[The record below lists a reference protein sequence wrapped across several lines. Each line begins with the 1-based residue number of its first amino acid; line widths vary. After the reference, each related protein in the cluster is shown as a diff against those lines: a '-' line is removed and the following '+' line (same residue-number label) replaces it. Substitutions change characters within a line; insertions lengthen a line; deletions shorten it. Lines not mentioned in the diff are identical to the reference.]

1 MSLTVLNLD
10 EAQAGCPLCENSFE
24 FLKSY
29 RIDSYRR
36 KMDKQAF
43 YKLMFELIQ
52 RQNETLKRQGKSTIE
67 ITHIVVVTH
76 LEEHQISATRS
87 VLDDISTTQRIQ
99 KLIVEKLGNK
109 LDLAAC
115 RLWETLS
122 KHKLSLLNRLEGQA
136 EREPQ
141 ENLPYAFT

>member
-10 EAQAGCPLCENSFE
+10 EVQSGCPLCENSFE
-24 FLKSY
+24 FLKGY
-29 RIDSYRR
+29 RIDSYRK

-43 YKLMFELIQ
+43 YKLIFELIQ
-52 RQNETLKRQGKSTIE
+52 RQNETLKRQGKFTIE
-67 ITHIVVVTH
+67 ITHNVLVTH
-76 LEEHQISATRS
+76 FEEHQISAVRT

-136 EREPQ
+136 EREPA

>member
-1 MSLTVLNLD
+1 MNLTVLNLD

-52 RQNETLKRQGKSTIE
+52 RQNETLKRQGKSTID
-67 ITHIVVVTH
+67 ITHIVLVTH

-136 EREPQ
+136 EREPP

>member
-10 EAQAGCPLCENSFE
+10 EVQSGCPLCENSFE
-24 FLKSY
+24 FLKGY

-43 YKLMFELIQ
+43 YKLIYDLIL
-52 RQNETLKRQGKSTIE
+52 RQNETLKRQGKFTIE
-67 ITHIVVVTH
+67 ITHNVLVTH
-76 LEEHQISATRS
+76 FEEHQISATRS

-136 EREPQ
+136 EREPP

>member
-52 RQNETLKRQGKSTIE
+52 RQNETLKRQGKSTID
-67 ITHIVVVTH
+67 ITHIVLVTH

-122 KHKLSLLNRLEGQA
+122 KHKLSLLNRLEDQA
-136 EREPQ
+136 EREPP

>member
-1 MSLTVLNLD
+1 MNLTVLNLD

-67 ITHIVVVTH
+67 ITHNVLVTH
-76 LEEHQISATRS
+76 FEEHQISAIRT

-136 EREPQ
+136 EREPP

>member
-10 EAQAGCPLCENSFE
+10 EAQNGCPLCENSFE
-24 FLKSY
+24 FLKGY

-43 YKLMFELIQ
+43 YKLIYDLIL
-52 RQNETLKRQGKSTIE
+52 RQNETLKRQGKFTIE
-67 ITHIVVVTH
+67 ITHSILVTH
-76 LEEHQISATRS
+76 FEEHQISAVRT

-109 LDLAAC
+109 LDLPAC

-136 EREPQ
+136 EREPP

>member
-1 MSLTVLNLD
+1 MNLTVLNLD

-52 RQNETLKRQGKSTIE
+52 RQNETLKRQGKSTID
-67 ITHIVVVTH
+67 ITHIVLVTH

-122 KHKLSLLNRLEGQA
+122 KHKLSLLNRLEDQA
-136 EREPQ
+136 EREPP

>member
-1 MSLTVLNLD
+1 MNLD
-10 EAQAGCPLCENSFE
+10 EAQNGCPLCENSFE

-52 RQNETLKRQGKSTIE
+52 RQNETLKRQGKSTID
-67 ITHIVVVTH
+67 ITHIVLVTH

-122 KHKLSLLNRLEGQA
+122 KHKLSLLNRLEDQA
-136 EREPQ
+136 EREPP

>member
-1 MSLTVLNLD
+1 
-10 EAQAGCPLCENSFE
+10 
-24 FLKSY
+24 
-29 RIDSYRR
+29 
-36 KMDKQAF
+36 MDKQAF
-43 YKLMFELIQ
+43 YKLIYELIQ
-52 RQNETLKRQGKSTIE
+52 RQNENLKLQGKSTIE
-67 ITHIVVVTH
+67 ITHHVLVTH
-76 LEEHQISATRS
+76 FEEHQISAVRT

-109 LDLAAC
+109 LDLPAC

-136 EREPQ
+136 EREPP

>member
-1 MSLTVLNLD
+1 MNLTVLNLD

-43 YKLMFELIQ
+43 YKLIFELIQ
-52 RQNETLKRQGKSTIE
+52 RQNKTLKRQGKSTIE
-67 ITHIVVVTH
+67 ITHNVLVTH
-76 LEEHQISATRS
+76 FEEHQISATRS

-122 KHKLSLLNRLEGQA
+122 KHKLSLLNRLEDQA
-136 EREPQ
+136 EREPP

>member
-10 EAQAGCPLCENSFE
+10 EVQSGCPLCENSFE

-52 RQNETLKRQGKSTIE
+52 RQNETLKRQGKSTID
-67 ITHIVVVTH
+67 ITHIVLVTH

-87 VLDDISTTQRIQ
+87 VLDDISTTQKIQ

-122 KHKLSLLNRLEGQA
+122 KHKLSLLNRLEDQA
-136 EREPQ
+136 EREPP

>member
-10 EAQAGCPLCENSFE
+10 EVQSGCPLCENSFE

-43 YKLMFELIQ
+43 YKLIFELIQ
-52 RQNETLKRQGKSTIE
+52 RQNETLIRQGKSTIE

-115 RLWETLS
+115 RLCETLS
-122 KHKLSLLNRLEGQA
+122 KHKLSLLNRQLH
-136 EREPQ
+136 
-141 ENLPYAFT
+141 T

>member
-24 FLKSY
+24 FLKGY
-29 RIDSYRR
+29 RIDSYRK

-43 YKLMFELIQ
+43 YKLIFELIQ
-52 RQNETLKRQGKSTIE
+52 RQNETLKHQGKFTIK
-67 ITHIVVVTH
+67 ITHNVLVTH
-76 LEEHQISATRS
+76 FEEHQISATRS

-99 KLIVEKLGNK
+99 KLIVEKLGDK

-136 EREPQ
+136 EREPP

>member
-24 FLKSY
+24 FLKGY

-43 YKLMFELIQ
+43 YKLIYDLIL
-52 RQNETLKRQGKSTIE
+52 RQNETLKRQGKFTIE
-67 ITHIVVVTH
+67 ITHNVLVTH
-76 LEEHQISATRS
+76 FEEHQISATRS
-87 VLDDISTTQRIQ
+87 VLDDISTTQKIQ

-115 RLWETLS
+115 RLWVFLLKQNSRE
-122 KHKLSLLNRLEGQA
+122 SLFKESSEFYSFFIILL
-136 EREPQ
+136 
-141 ENLPYAFT
+141 

>member
-10 EAQAGCPLCENSFE
+10 EVQSGCPLCENSFE
-24 FLKSY
+24 FLKGY

-43 YKLMFELIQ
+43 YKLIFELIQ
-52 RQNETLKRQGKSTIE
+52 RQNETLKRQGKFTIE
-67 ITHIVVVTH
+67 ITHHVLVTH
-76 LEEHQISATRS
+76 LEEHQISAVRT

-136 EREPQ
+136 EREPP

>member
-1 MSLTVLNLD
+1 
-10 EAQAGCPLCENSFE
+10 
-24 FLKSY
+24 
-29 RIDSYRR
+29 
-36 KMDKQAF
+36 MDKQAF

-52 RQNETLKRQGKSTIE
+52 RQNETLKRQGKSTID
-67 ITHIVVVTH
+67 ITHIVLVTH

-122 KHKLSLLNRLEGQA
+122 KHKLSLLNRLEDQA
-136 EREPQ
+136 EREPP

>member
-1 MSLTVLNLD
+1 ML
-10 EAQAGCPLCENSFE
+10 
-24 FLKSY
+24 
-29 RIDSYRR
+29 
-36 KMDKQAF
+36 
-43 YKLMFELIQ
+43 
-52 RQNETLKRQGKSTIE
+52 
-67 ITHIVVVTH
+67 VTH
-76 LEEHQISATRS
+76 FEEHQISAIRT

-136 EREPQ
+136 EREPP

>member
-10 EAQAGCPLCENSFE
+10 EAQSGCPLCENSFE

-29 RIDSYRR
+29 RIDSCRR

-52 RQNETLKRQGKSTIE
+52 RQNKTLKRQGKSTIE
-67 ITHIVVVTH
+67 ITHNVLVTH
-76 LEEHQISATRS
+76 FEEHQISAVRT
-87 VLDDISTTQRIQ
+87 VLDDISTKQRIQ
-99 KLIVEKLGNK
+99 KLIVKKLGNK

>member
-43 YKLMFELIQ
+43 YKLIFELIQ
-52 RQNETLKRQGKSTIE
+52 RQNETLKRQGKSTID
-67 ITHIVVVTH
+67 ITHIVLVTH

-136 EREPQ
+136 EREPP

>member
-67 ITHIVVVTH
+67 ITHIVLVTH
-76 LEEHQISATRS
+76 FEEHQISAVRT
-87 VLDDISTTQRIQ
+87 VLDDISTKQRIQ

>member
-1 MSLTVLNLD
+1 MLNLD

-24 FLKSY
+24 FLKGY
-29 RIDSYRR
+29 RIDSYRK

-43 YKLMFELIQ
+43 YKLIFELIQ
-52 RQNETLKRQGKSTIE
+52 RQNENLKLQGKSTIE
-67 ITHIVVVTH
+67 ITHSVLVTH
-76 LEEHQISATRS
+76 FEEHQISATRS
-87 VLDDISTTQRIQ
+87 VLDDICTTQRIQ
-99 KLIVEKLGNK
+99 KLIVEKLGDK

-136 EREPQ
+136 EREPP

>member
-10 EAQAGCPLCENSFE
+10 EVQSGCPLCENSFE
-24 FLKSY
+24 FLKGY
-29 RIDSYRR
+29 RIDSYRK

-43 YKLMFELIQ
+43 YKLIFELIQ
-52 RQNETLKRQGKSTIE
+52 RQNETLKHQGKSTIE
-67 ITHIVVVTH
+67 ITHRVLVTH
-76 LEEHQISATRS
+76 FEEHQISAVRT

-136 EREPQ
+136 EREPP